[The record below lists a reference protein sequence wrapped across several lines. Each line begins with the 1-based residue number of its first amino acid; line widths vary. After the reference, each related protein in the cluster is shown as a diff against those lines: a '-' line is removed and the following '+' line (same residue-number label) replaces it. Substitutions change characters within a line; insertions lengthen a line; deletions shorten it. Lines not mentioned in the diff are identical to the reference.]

1 MTETN
6 AAYGAAHC
14 EAKAVA
20 TALLEAVTPELRS
33 ELTMA
38 FSRHPEGYGGGH
50 EAYGLMREELDEY
63 FDLVKRDCAV
73 SLAKETEALHI
84 AVTALRTWK
93 MHRDGRKACIPNI
106 AADAAS
112 R

>member
-6 AAYGAAHC
+6 AAYDSAHC
-14 EAKAVA
+14 VA
-20 TALLEAVTPELRS
+20 TALLKAVTPDLLS
-33 ELTMA
+33 ELTLA

-73 SLAKETEALHI
+73 AMAKETEALHV

-93 MHRDGRKACIPNI
+93 MHRDGRKACIPNT